1 MEIGKI
7 IKDELI
13 GIRKKPEELY
23 CKIKMIV
30 EEYYPYS
37 IEIQPTFNKCEK
49 DEIRNIKSRREDITI
64 KDTGVTIAY
73 LFIKEEKDF
82 FEILNIDSLLY
93 LKEEFEI
100 KYERPLLTVYESDSV
115 VIETNKIEDIVDYC
129 KKKSN
134 PENKIGFILIYYKN
148 YKILYDI
155 NSNKY
160 SCTELNLFD
169 KNFSEIVDKIDCLE
183 KKVVRNMTID
193 M

>member
-148 YKILYDI
+148 YKILYDV

-160 SCTELNLFD
+160 SCIELNLFD
-169 KNFSEIVDKIDCLE
+169 KNFSEIADKIDDLE
-183 KKVVRNMTID
+183 KEVVYDKPID